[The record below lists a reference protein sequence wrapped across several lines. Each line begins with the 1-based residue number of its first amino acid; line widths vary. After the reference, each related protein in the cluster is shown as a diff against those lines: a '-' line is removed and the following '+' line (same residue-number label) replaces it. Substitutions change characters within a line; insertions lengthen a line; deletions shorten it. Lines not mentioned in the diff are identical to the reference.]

1 MKEHGMTPDT
11 EKEREEIMNE
21 LTRTMYAELENADQ
35 GGESSDPGEKAE
47 DSSDKQEMESFLD
60 FLSRMASGEEDG
72 EDDDDEEEND
82 DDGFVFGDDEQP
94 EREMD
99 ADDYHNRAV
108 DYAREH
114 RFAKAVQ
121 ICEEGLFTYPDNVDL
136 LADAVKYC
144 AENGEKPR
152 AQKHYEKLCAIIP
165 RSRFNWRAFTFSL
178 DYLMLDAE
186 ENESECRSL
195 LEDYAKA
202 LPFEEKRFVAASELE
217 TALGNHERSMEIL
230 LEAVNTLKNASQCS
244 LRLADLQL
252 ERGEFEEAVRTAD
265 YGIIASAQVQPSIN
279 IPYLYL
285 VRTLAADALLRQRK
299 DGSDKDEIDALR
311 ETYKKLLDVFPVL
324 RPYRRTI
331 ANRIKLLDLFELTVE

>member
-21 LTRTMYAELENADQ
+21 LTRMMYAELENADQ
-35 GGESSDPGEKAE
+35 DGESSDPGEKAE

-72 EDDDDEEEND
+72 EDDDDKEEND

-121 ICEEGLFTYPDNVDL
+121 ICEEGLRTYPDNVDL
-136 LADAVKYC
+136 LADAIKYS
-144 AENGEKPR
+144 AENGDKPR
-152 AQKHYEKLCAIIP
+152 AQMHYEKLCALVP
-165 RSRFNWRAFTFSL
+165 RPRFNWRAFSFSL

-202 LPFEEKRFVAASELE
+202 LPFEEKHFVAAFEFE
-217 TALGNHERSMEIL
+217 TALGNYERSMEIL
-230 LEAVNTLKNASQCS
+230 LEAVSTLKNAAQCS
-244 LRLADLQL
+244 LRLADMQL
-252 ERGEFEEAVRTAD
+252 ERGEFEEAIRTAD

-279 IPYLYL
+279 ISYLYL
-285 VRTLAADALLRQRK
+285 VRTLAADALLHQR
-299 DGSDKDEIDALR
+299 KDEIDRDEIDTLR
-311 ETYKKLLDVFPVL
+311 ETYKMLIDVFPSL
-324 RPYRRTI
+324 RPYRHTMG
-331 ANRIKLLDLFELTVE
+331 NRMKLLDLFELMIA